1 MITAENILQET
12 RLWPQFEQLK
22 LAVRLFEQ
30 AQPIIVPIEED
41 RDTTFRRV
49 RGMLKGLPGAEEFR
63 REKKRELELEEKRYA
78 ERFGNRAE
86 AEK

>member
-1 MITAENILQET
+1 
-12 RLWPQFEQLK
+12 
-22 LAVRLFEQ
+22 
-30 AQPIIVPIEED
+30 
-41 RDTTFRRV
+41 
-49 RGMLKGLPGAEEFR
+49 MLKGLPGAEEFR